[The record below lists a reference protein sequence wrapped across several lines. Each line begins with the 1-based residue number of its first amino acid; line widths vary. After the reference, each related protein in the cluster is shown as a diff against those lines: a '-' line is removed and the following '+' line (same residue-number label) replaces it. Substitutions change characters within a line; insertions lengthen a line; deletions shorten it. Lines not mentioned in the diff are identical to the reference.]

1 MTIKPGGGNAASG
14 AAKASDVVLTLSRPA
29 AELLA
34 ILTRRADK
42 RRPGAPDDPITQLAA
57 GWAIGLR
64 GQEKTIESNVQRAR
78 DEITDKTGQMVCAR
92 WSPPARAGMWLPANE
107 AEEDEYIQRCL
118 GRAYKT
124 IARFR
129 TLDRDRR
136 VRIAQEIQGLLDLGG
151 QDRLQSKPLRVGD
164 PICPQCTMAYERRR
178 KGQIYCTPGC
188 RFDAARDR
196 GSI

>member
-1 MTIKPGGGNAASG
+1 MSAYMTIKPGGSRAVSDYRTASE
-14 AAKASDVVLTLSRPA
+14 AVPLSRPA
-29 AELLA
+29 ADLLA
-34 ILTRRADK
+34 HLKTASSDC
-42 RRPGAPDDPITQLAA
+42 PTTQLDA
-57 GWAIGLR
+57 GWRIGLR
-64 GQEKTIESNVQRAR
+64 GNEDKIRSTIQRLR

-124 IARFR
+124 ISRFR

-136 VRIAQEIQGLLDLGG
+136 VRIASEIQGLLDLDGTDNV
-151 QDRLQSKPLRVGD
+151 QETQPLRVGE
-164 PICPQCTMAYERRR
+164 PICPQCTKTFYR
-178 KGQIYCTPGC
+178 KRAGQIYCNPAC